1 LAALKSG
8 CTTPAAS
15 PTPPHEPRLTR
26 GVVYRPGRAFV
37 HAPYNRRM
45 ANRSA
50 LAPVYRVSELRDI
63 EAAAKGLPLMERAGA
78 AAAEV
83 ARSMAGERGA
93 AVLVLAGPGNNGG
106 DALVVA
112 RILRAA
118 FFDVVVVFRGDAAK
132 LPADAA
138 AAHRAFVAAGGT
150 TASDYPERFSGSLV
164 VDGLFGIGL
173 TRPLAAADAA
183 LVERA
188 NASGVPILALD
199 IPSGINAETGV
210 AMGTAIRARATA
222 TFIALKPGLLTA
234 EAVDLC
240 GDLSIHP
247 LDLDPEA
254 ITPARGHRLDWKSLA
269 TALPHVLAR
278 RTRNVHKG
286 TFGTLGIVGGAEG
299 MIGAPLLAG
308 RAAIHAG
315 AGKVLVG
322 FAADAHPA
330 IDWGQPELMLRCAS
344 AVLEAAPD
352 ALVCGP
358 GLGTAPAA
366 RSMVAQA
373 IAGSTPLVLDA
384 DALNLIAADSTLAGA
399 VAARRGST
407 IATPHP
413 AEAARLLGATAAD
426 VQKDRL
432 GAAQALAAKLDAAVV
447 VKGAGSVLAYPDG
460 RWDINATGN
469 PGLSSAGTGDVLAGL
484 AGAMLAQRLDPVAA
498 LRIAVCLHG
507 AAADACIAGGAG
519 PLGLVAGE
527 LIPMARSLLNAR

>member
-1 LAALKSG
+1 
-8 CTTPAAS
+8 
-15 PTPPHEPRLTR
+15 
-26 GVVYRPGRAFV
+26 
-37 HAPYNRRM
+37 M
-45 ANRSA
+45 ANPST
-50 LAPVYRVSELRDI
+50 LAPVYRVGELRQI
-63 EAAAKGLPLMERAGA
+63 EATAAALPLMERAGA

-83 ARSMAGERGA
+83 ARTMAGERGGS
-93 AVLVLAGPGNNGG
+93 VLVLAGPGNNGG
-106 DALVVA
+106 DAFVVA

-138 AAHRAFVAAGGT
+138 LAHRAFVTAGGAT
-150 TASDYPERFSGSLV
+150 LSDYPERFSGALV

-173 TRPLAAADAA
+173 ARPLGSADAA
-183 LVERA
+183 LAERA
-188 NASGVPILALD
+188 NASGAPILALD
-199 IPSGINAETGV
+199 IPSGVNAETGA

-222 TFIALKPGLLTA
+222 TFIALKPGLLTGDA
-234 EAVDLC
+234 IDLC
-240 GDLSIHP
+240 GDLSVHS
-247 LDLDPEA
+247 LGLDPEA
-254 ITPARGHRLDWKSLA
+254 IAPAHGHRLDWKSLA
-269 TALPHVLAR
+269 AALPPVLAR
-278 RTRNVHKG
+278 RARNVHKG

-330 IDWGQPELMLRCAS
+330 IDWGQPELMLRRAA

-366 RSMVAQA
+366 RSIVAQA
-373 IAGSTPLVLDA
+373 IASAAPLVLDA
-384 DALNLIAADSTLAGA
+384 DALNVIAADSTLAGA
-399 VAARRGST
+399 VAARGAPT
-407 IATPHP
+407 LATPHP
-413 AEAARLLGATAAD
+413 AEAARLLDASAAD

-432 GAAQALAAKLDAAVV
+432 AAAQTLSARLNAAVV

-469 PGLSSAGTGDVLAGL
+469 PGLSSAGTGDVLAGF
-484 AGAMLAQRLDPVAA
+484 AGAMLAQRIEAVAA

-507 AAADACIAGGAG
+507 AAADACIAAGRG